1 MGLLVGSAR
10 GPYAPAMSETTQAET
25 AVRTGT
31 GANGSGAVTTSAG
44 RTLSAELA
52 REIAPQRPH
61 DDLPFEELA
70 KRYNFLLTTDRRRVF
85 SRLIIKE
92 CERVR
97 RESGGPVRVLD
108 IGCGRGIGR
117 QTQYTEAMRAYIDD
131 FWGLEPDDE
140 VTPREGLFD
149 HFQHALMETAEL
161 PESFFDVVY
170 SFMVME
176 HVAEP
181 EKFLAASARCLK
193 PGGVHI
199 FMTPNA
205 GHYFTISA
213 SLMHNLKID
222 EFVLRMLKRGEE
234 ESYHYP
240 VQYKCNSPKQIEAA
254 ARQAGYAKSEF
265 AFLES
270 EGPTGYMKGPLVLAY
285 HALRFKRKIIK
296 SQKCLLT
303 LTARLTR
310 A

>member
-1 MGLLVGSAR
+1 MTNATHSPSA
-10 GPYAPAMSETTQAET
+10 
-25 AVRTGT
+25 
-31 GANGSGAVTTSAG
+31 TSDIITPAG
-44 RTLSAELA
+44 RTLSAQLA
-52 REIAPQRPH
+52 QTIAPQRPY
-61 DDLPFEELA
+61 DDDPFDKLA
-70 KRYNFLLTTDRRRVF
+70 QQYNFLLTSDRRRVF
-85 SRLIIKE
+85 SRLVIKE

-97 RESGGPVRVLD
+97 RESAGPVRVLD

-117 QTQYTEAMRAYIDD
+117 QTVYTEAMRAYIDE
-131 FWGLEPDDE
+131 FWGIEPDDQ

-149 HFQHALMETAEL
+149 HFQHALMETATL
-161 PESFFDVVY
+161 PESYFDVIY

-213 SLMHNLKID
+213 SLMHKLKID
-222 EFVLRMLKRGEE
+222 ELVLRLLKRGEE

-240 VQYKCNSPKQIEAA
+240 VQYKCNSPRQITAA
-254 ARQAGYAKSEF
+254 ATRAGYSTCQY